1 MKILIIEDEEMLA
14 RTLAEKFGRSGF
26 DTAIAHTGNTAL
38 KMAGEYKPD
47 VILLDILLPGKSG
60 IQVLRRLKAIK
71 KLAKTPVVI
80 LSNFSQEIDMKQ
92 AFEIGARD
100 YIIKTQYPLS
110 ELVERIK
117 TIVSIKQNLI

>member
-1 MKILIIEDEEMLA
+1 MKILIVEDEEMLA
-14 RTLAEKFGRSGF
+14 RALAEKFGKSGF

-80 LSNFSQEIDMKQ
+80 LSNFSQEIDIKH
-92 AFEIGARD
+92 ALEIGARD

-110 ELVERIK
+110 QLVERIK
-117 TIVSIKQNLI
+117 TIVSVKQNLI